1 MHLPRYFRC
10 VGLVHKLAI
19 RNLAVKTSY
28 HAKPASVIF
37 IFMSGSRLMKLRT
50 ALLFFAAS
58 VAPATA
64 QTALVFWGFT
74 SAPIVPS
81 LFY

>member
-28 HAKPASVIF
+28 HAVQHLADHVIAER
-37 IFMSGSRLMKLRT
+37 GVRHGRLVKIPVEVRDEVHRHGETRQRHLHLHVR
-50 ALLFFAAS
+50 
-58 VAPATA
+58 
-64 QTALVFWGFT
+64 
-74 SAPIVPS
+74 
-81 LFY
+81 